1 MATNL
6 DTAIARRDVRVS
18 DKKPLPRIEQ
28 VHSID
33 DVVRNLD
40 RIIDWATAEQST
52 IGYFAVLYKR
62 STLAIRDAIDRDLF
76 QDSTLMAEF
85 DVIFAQRYFDALN
98 GYFYPDEFPKLN
110 VAWEVAF
117 VSHNNPETTMLQQMV
132 AAMNAH
138 ICFDLGVAAATV
150 APNRLREFEP
160 DFDRITDLLVTQ
172 VRGLMVVFERL
183 SPGFRW
189 VRWTLPELWVIDRV
203 LNKFRRGAWLFA
215 IDMALHPDRV
225 REKRV
230 DHMSWTAALGAWYL
244 HPPGRPWTPF
254 RALVWVLGRGE
265 SRDVTGNLQALN
277 RVAGRPADVR
287 SAFR

>member
-1 MATNL
+1 MATNQ
-6 DTAIARRDVRVS
+6 DTAIADRDVRAHHTNSLAV
-18 DKKPLPRIEQ
+18 LEQ
-28 VHSID
+28 AHDVD

-40 RIIDWATAEQST
+40 RIIDWAIAEHST

-62 STLAIRDAIDRDLF
+62 STVAIRDAIDRDLF
-76 QDSTLMAEF
+76 EKSARMGKF
-85 DVIFAQRYFDALN
+85 DVVFAQRYFDALN
-98 GYFYPDEFPKLN
+98 AYFHPDEFADLN
-110 VAWEVAF
+110 LAWEVAF
-117 VSHNNPETTMLQQMV
+117 VGHDNPKTTMVQQML
-132 AAMNAH
+132 AGLNAH

-150 APNRLREFEP
+150 APTSLQDLEP
-160 DFDRITDLLVTQ
+160 DFDRITDVVDTQ
-172 VRGLMVVFERL
+172 VAGMTVVFERL

-189 VRWTLPELWVIDRV
+189 VSRLIPEWWIIGRV
-203 LNKFRRGAWLFA
+203 LSKFRTAAWLFA
-215 IDMALHPDRV
+215 IDMALHPDRM

-265 SRDVTGNLQALN
+265 SRDVAGNLHALN
-277 RVAGRPADVR
+277 RIAGQPADVR